1 MQWTYLLLL
10 STSSLVSAFKMNV
23 SKMAAI
29 MNQTVFRAFKK
40 AYPSYLARLFL
51 FAACLPPKALKS
63 RFRSKAVLHPSLFP
77 STNISLISNGV
88 FNLVQS
94 SPSDPPD
101 SFHENAAKHQKLDIN
116 RWKDPCVV
124 FHRIDK
130 ILLFIHLTLALNKVS
145 RWKKHVVPCRFRA
158 FKSNLR
164 NFLSQFFAE
173 TSVFLKWPFA
183 CKFALFQ
190 TMDI

>member
-63 RFRSKAVLHPSLFP
+63 RFRSKVVLHPSLFP
-77 STNISLISNGV
+77 STNIGLISNGV

-145 RWKKHVVPCRFRA
+145 RSHL
-158 FKSNLR
+158 LR
-164 NFLSQFFAE
+164 TFYKE
-173 TSVFLKWPFA
+173 TRCTLQISG
-183 CKFALFQ
+183 
-190 TMDI
+190 I

>member
-1 MQWTYLLLL
+1 MKILMQWTYLLLL

-88 FNLVQS
+88 INLVQS
-94 SPSDPPD
+94 SPSVHPTASMKTPQNTKNWILIV
-101 SFHENAAKHQKLDIN
+101 E
-116 RWKDPCVV
+116 
-124 FHRIDK
+124 K
-130 ILLFIHLTLALNKVS
+130 ILVLFAIALTKFFYS
-145 RWKKHVVPCRFRA
+145 FIWRWH
-158 FKSNLR
+158 
-164 NFLSQFFAE
+164 
-173 TSVFLKWPFA
+173 
-183 CKFALFQ
+183 
-190 TMDI
+190 

>member
-23 SKMAAI
+23 SKIAAI

-63 RFRSKAVLHPSLFP
+63 RFRSKVVLHPSLFL
-77 STNISLISNGV
+77 STNIGLISNDV
-88 FNLVQS
+88 INLVQS

-101 SFHENAAKHQKLDIN
+101 SFHENAAKHQKLDIY

-130 ILLFIHLTLALNKVS
+130 ILLFIYLTLTLNKVS
-145 RWKKHVVPCRFRA
+145 RSHL
-158 FKSNLR
+158 LR
-164 NFLSQFFAE
+164 TFYKE
-173 TSVFLKWPFA
+173 TRCTLQISG
-183 CKFALFQ
+183 
-190 TMDI
+190 I